1 MIYYGKWKGIVTNIN
16 DPEKRGRIKAHI
28 PELLRDENGN
38 LFESN
43 WAEPCF
49 PAGMHNL
56 PKVGDGVWIEFEAPC
71 DDINKPIWTGWY
83 QSMPQGKSEA
93 PDTAQGIEDASVQEV
108 RGTDK
113 FEGSEHVEPQSAY
126 DGSKAYGNVKTWST
140 PGGFKIELDDANRR
154 LMVYHPEGWFYEIG
168 PSGATEEKVGPKW
181 ETVTGSKKMHV
192 WNHEIEFIEGD
203 VEKTI
208 DGFEKRKVGKNKE
221 EYVGRDYVHKVSGRK
236 TLSSRSVKETIKGND
251 WKGCLGE
258 RVRNVVG
265 DSKLSA
271 KSDFSFIESNVS
283 EIILGHDLA
292 EGAAAKSV
300 DIHSGDYR
308 VTVEDGTISL
318 TAGGKIRLGS
328 HLPTDVGPLRGT
340 APRAIEPLIKGAS
353 FNSSLDSFLGSFAA
367 FLAEVTKVW
376 TTLAGAGL
384 IATHYPAFPEFLR
397 EVTLAFR
404 TSLPTFLSRVCEIE

>member
-1 MIYYGKWKGIVTNIN
+1 MKLVGKWKAIVTNIN
-16 DPEKRGRIKAHI
+16 DPEKRGRIKVHI
-28 PELLRDENGN
+28 PELLYDEEGN
-38 LFESN
+38 LLESN

-113 FEGSEHVEPQSAY
+113 FEGSEYVEPQSAY
-126 DGSKAYGNVKTWST
+126 DSRKAYGNVKVWST
-140 PGGFKIELDDANRR
+140 PGGFKVELDDANNR
-154 LMVYHPEGWFYEIG
+154 LMIYHPEGWFYEIG
-168 PSGATEEKVGPKW
+168 PRGTTEEKVGKKW
-181 ETVTGSKKMHV
+181 QTIAGASIIHV
-192 WNHEIEFIEGD
+192 WDEKIESIESNAQQ
-203 VEKTI
+203 TI
-208 DGFEKRKVGKNKE
+208 DGSEKRKIGQSKE
-221 EYVGRDYVHKVSGRK
+221 EYIGRDYVQTVKGRK
-236 TLSSRSVKETIKGND
+236 VLSSRSVKETIKGND

-265 DSKLSA
+265 GSKLSA
-271 KSDFSFIESNVS
+271 KSNLSFIESNVN

-292 EGAAAKSV
+292 EGAAAKSL
-300 DIHSGDYR
+300 DIYSGDYR
-308 VTVEDGTISL
+308 VTVENGTISL
-318 TAGGKIRLGS
+318 TAGRKIRLGS

-340 APRAIEPLIKGAS
+340 APRAIEPLIKGTS
-353 FNSSLDSFLGSFAA
+353 FNSGLNSFLSSFAA

-376 TTLAGAGL
+376 ATLAGAGL
-384 IATHYPAFPEFLR
+384 IATHYPAIPEFLR
-397 EVTLAFR
+397 EVTLAFQ